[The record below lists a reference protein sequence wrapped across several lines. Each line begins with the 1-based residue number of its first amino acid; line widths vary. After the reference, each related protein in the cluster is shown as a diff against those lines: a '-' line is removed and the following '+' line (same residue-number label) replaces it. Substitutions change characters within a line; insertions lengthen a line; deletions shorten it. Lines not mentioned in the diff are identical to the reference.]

1 MKCAHR
7 AKNRILL
14 FIYKKLLYTR
24 ANLFVLICSIVVL
37 AYTTQY
43 DDIKSVQCA
52 HSYNFVGTH
61 TRAKLLTTLYCKK
74 L

>member
-1 MKCAHR
+1 MCASR
-7 AKNRILL
+7 QSRILL
-14 FIYKKLLYTR
+14 FIYKKLLYAR
-24 ANLFVLICSIVVL
+24 QLVCSYICSIVVL